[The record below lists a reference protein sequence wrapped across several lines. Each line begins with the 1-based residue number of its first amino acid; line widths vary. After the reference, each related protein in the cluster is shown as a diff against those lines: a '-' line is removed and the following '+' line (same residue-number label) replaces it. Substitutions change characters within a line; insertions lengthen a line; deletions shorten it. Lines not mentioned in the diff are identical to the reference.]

1 MEQDILV
8 GILLA
13 MYMGNDIPEG
23 EKGSGFKWCPLRN
36 TLAYTACTV
45 TRVSSRRTTRG
56 HCRQDIPLGTY
67 DRKQQRW
74 TLKGNHT
81 EVDYLM
87 KLIRKGDDVSLS
99 TLEKIRAA
107 PWKARPPNI
116 RQIIRRCEERDDPW
130 ENIPQE
136 DCTSEMSEDISPPQA
151 DIPQEDPHAPPQ
163 TQFLRRQGDLPN
175 WQDLIG
181 SSLEELKMAHPDQYE
196 GAGPTPQNPPRP
208 GIANTQE
215 ALKLMHTLHYD
226 PEGRQPTNAYFDALS
241 RSGYGILA
249 TEGRKIIRNIVA
261 GEAET
266 VSLRGWIHQLNTTTG
281 DNNVRKMITVT
292 TQNLGPSGVF
302 RSMYVITDTLTMGPL
317 ISCFQDVQED

>member
-1 MEQDILV
+1 M
-8 GILLA
+8 
-13 MYMGNDIPEG
+13 
-23 EKGSGFKWCPLRN
+23 
-36 TLAYTACTV
+36 AYTACTV

-67 DRKQQRW
+67 DRKKHRW

-87 KLIRKGDDVSLS
+87 KLIRKGDNVSLS
-99 TLEKIRAA
+99 KLEKIRAA

-136 DCTSEMSEDISPPQA
+136 DCTSEMSADISPPQA

-181 SSLEELKMAHPDQYE
+181 PSLEELKMTHSDQYE

-208 GIANTQE
+208 GIANT
-215 ALKLMHTLHYD
+215 
-226 PEGRQPTNAYFDALS
+226 
-241 RSGYGILA
+241 
-249 TEGRKIIRNIVA
+249 
-261 GEAET
+261 
-266 VSLRGWIHQLNTTTG
+266 
-281 DNNVRKMITVT
+281 
-292 TQNLGPSGVF
+292 
-302 RSMYVITDTLTMGPL
+302 
-317 ISCFQDVQED
+317 